1 MYSKYESFI
10 GSEVMKKIV
19 NSLVAFCA
27 VTTAI
32 GMLSCG
38 AVNTSVY
45 AACPQGT
52 AEVVTGGACSIKELQ
67 NLEKHR
73 TEKSKLNFL
82 PYGQRNLRPV
92 RQQVQ
97 QTPKTGD
104 DNCLFGGCL
113 YKKLIEGQIR

>member
-19 NSLVAFCA
+19 NSLVTICAAFA
-27 VTTAI
+27 V
-32 GMLSCG
+32 LSVLFC
-38 AVNTSVY
+38 TSVY
-45 AACPQGT
+45 AACTQNE

-73 TEKSKLNFL
+73 TEKSKMNFL

-97 QTPKTGD
+97 VMPKMGD
-104 DNCLFGGCL
+104 DDCLFGRCL
-113 YKKLIEGQIR
+113 YKSLINKGR